1 MGIEDTVFILMDNQL
16 QQNKL
21 NFASVSVLMV
31 QNKEFFYCVLQ
42 VILFEDKFKLLEY
55 PSSKTGISFTERD
68 M

>member
-31 QNKEFFYCVLQ
+31 QNKEFF
-42 VILFEDKFKLLEY
+42 LLCIAGN
-55 PSSKTGISFTERD
+55 TF
-68 M
+68 